1 MIGESKVGNAIPESR
16 GLYGLIMCGGNS
28 QRMGTDKS
36 MLAYYGKPQSYYLYE
51 MLRPFCEK
59 VFISCNEKQV
69 AAIDA
74 GYQILTDL
82 PCYKGIGPMA
92 GLLTAFSHYPK
103 NDFIIIGCDY
113 PFLTGTELAGF
124 ISMCKKEKVAAF
136 FNRKENLYE
145 PLLAFYPSDTG
156 DMLKEMHASQQYSL
170 QYFLR
175 MNDAAKYHPVDERS
189 MISVDT
195 SEDHVN
201 TISMINK
208 PVVEI

>member
-1 MIGESKVGNAIPESR
+1 MMGDSKIVNTTPVTKE
-16 GLYGLIMCGGNS
+16 LYGLVMCGGNS

-36 MLAYYGKPQSYYLYE
+36 RLVYRDRPQAYYLNE
-51 MLRPFCEK
+51 MLKAFCGK

-82 PCYKGIGPMA
+82 PCYEGIGPMA
-92 GLLTAFSHYPK
+92 GLLTAFTHYAK
-103 NDFIIIGCDY
+103 NDFVIVGCDY
-113 PFLTGTELAGF
+113 PFLTSSELEDF
-124 ISMCKKEKVAAF
+124 ISMCKKDKAVAF
-136 FNRKENLYE
+136 FNQKENLYE

-156 DMLKEMHASQQYSL
+156 DILKEMHASQQYSL
-170 QYFLR
+170 QYFLK

-195 SEDHVN
+195 YEDHLN
-201 TISMINK
+201 TITMINK
-208 PVVEI
+208 PVLEI